1 MPARRTE
8 NPAPGPAAVPSFEA
22 AMEELEAIVDRLE
35 SGELPLE
42 DALASF
48 EQGVALSRQCASQL
62 ESAERRIEVLVQTG
76 SGLTTEPFDAPD
88 EDGGDTGA

>member
-8 NPAPGPAAVPSFEA
+8 KPELAPDAAPSFEA
-22 AMEELEAIVDRLE
+22 AMEQLEGIVDRLE

-42 DALASF
+42 EALSSF
-48 EQGVALSRQCASQL
+48 EQGVALSRQCAAQL

-76 SGLTTEPFDAPD
+76 SGLTTEPFEAPD
-88 EDGGDTGA
+88 EEGDGA